1 MRCIGKR
8 WPQRLAAAATV
19 AALLAY
25 VLFCTNVHYDLGD
38 DVLLARSFGGM
49 VGGVFESF
57 NYITHTFLG
66 WLMHG
71 LSLLWPGVA
80 WFSVAQVAVL
90 WISAYAAVLSAMRA
104 AQRLMLPAWCGWL
117 AAVAYLLGLAAEGLT
132 SVTYTLTAA
141 AAGGAAVWRL
151 MAVDWQAGRKAAVR
165 GALGSGALLYAAYL
179 LRAQAF
185 LPSLCLWAGALVAL
199 GLMKKAPWRALGAG
213 AAAVAV
219 LFGVSAG
226 VRVVQLSAPDRASY
240 LAWQAARTQA
250 IDYGGLAAAEA
261 EALEAAGL
269 TPEMAELALSGCLLD
284 ASVTTEALAALE
296 PPEEAHTPQEALETL
311 RVLFRRSR
319 GAYWAC
325 AALAGLCALA
335 ALLALAGP
343 RGSRLWPFLASA
355 GVGLAAAA
363 MLLYLAWMGR
373 LPARAAMTVLLPAVA
388 LALWLV
394 LHGAAGL
401 WTSGSGPR
409 RAAAVAAV
417 LVGAAMLAPCA
428 RAAYHSTYNP
438 DPVQG
443 ESACTRLER
452 YALAHGDRLF
462 IADLSL
468 GDDRS
473 LFPDWSAGKP
483 ANLLLAWGGW
493 NNHSEGYCAAFA
505 RFGYAHDGFRI
516 ADFADSP
523 LRLVTGAGAQPSDAF
538 MACLNR
544 QLGRPVTAV
553 LEAEE
558 GGFAVY
564 AFTTETA
571 DKGDGNP

>member
-38 DVLLARSFGGM
+38 DVLRARSFGGM
-49 VGGVFESF
+49 GGGVFESF

-151 MAVDWQAGRKAAVR
+151 VAVDWQAGRKAAVR

-185 LPSLCLWAGALVAL
+185 LPSLCLWVSALVAL

-219 LFGVSAG
+219 LFGASAG
-226 VRVVQLSAPDRASY
+226 VRVVQLSAPERASY

-438 DPVQG
+438 DPAQG

-462 IADLSL
+462 ITDLSL

>member
-1 MRCIGKR
+1 
-8 WPQRLAAAATV
+8 
-19 AALLAY
+19 
-25 VLFCTNVHYDLGD
+25 
-38 DVLLARSFGGM
+38 
-49 VGGVFESF
+49 
-57 NYITHTFLG
+57 
-66 WLMHG
+66 MHG

-80 WFSVAQVAVL
+80 WFSAAQVAVL

-151 MAVDWQAGRKAAVR
+151 VAGDWQAGRKAAVR

-185 LPSLCLWAGALVAL
+185 LPSLCLWVSALVAL

-226 VRVVQLSAPDRASY
+226 VRAVQLSAPDRASY

-296 PPEEAHTPQEALETL
+296 PPEEAHTLQETLETL

-438 DPVQG
+438 DPAQG
-443 ESACTRLER
+443 ESACTRLEH

>member
-8 WPQRLAAAATV
+8 WPQRLAAATV

-71 LSLLWPGVA
+71 LSLLWPGVT

-151 MAVDWQAGRKAAVR
+151 VAVDWQAGRKAAVR

-185 LPSLCLWAGALVAL
+185 LPSLCLWVGALVAL
-199 GLMKKAPWRALGAG
+199 GLMKKASWRALGAG

-226 VRVVQLSAPDRASY
+226 VRAVQRSAPDRASY

-296 PPEEAHTPQEALETL
+296 PPAEAHTPEEALETL

-343 RGSRLWPFLASA
+343 RGSRLWPLLASA

-438 DPVQG
+438 YPAQG

-462 IADLSL
+462 ITDLSL

>member
-80 WFSVAQVAVL
+80 LFSVAQVAVL

-185 LPSLCLWAGALVAL
+185 LPSLCLWVGALVAL

-226 VRVVQLSAPDRASY
+226 VRAVQLSAPERASY

-284 ASVTTEALAALE
+284 ASVTTETLAALE

-319 GAYWAC
+319 GRVLGMCGAGRAVRPGG
-325 AALAGLCALA
+325 AAGAG
-335 ALLALAGP
+335 
-343 RGSRLWPFLASA
+343 GS
-355 GVGLAAAA
+355 
-363 MLLYLAWMGR
+363 
-373 LPARAAMTVLLPAVA
+373 ARLPAVA
-388 LALWLV
+388 VSGFGRGGAGGGGHAAV
-394 LHGAAGL
+394 SGMDGAAARPCGHDC
-401 WTSGSGPR
+401 
-409 RAAAVAAV
+409 AAARRR
-417 LVGAAMLAPCA
+417 VGAMA
-428 RAAYHSTYNP
+428 
-438 DPVQG
+438 
-443 ESACTRLER
+443 
-452 YALAHGDRLF
+452 
-462 IADLSL
+462 
-468 GDDRS
+468 
-473 LFPDWSAGKP
+473 
-483 ANLLLAWGGW
+483 
-493 NNHSEGYCAAFA
+493 CAAWRGGTVDLRERRWPGGGRGGGA
-505 RFGYAHDGFRI
+505 GGRCDAC
-516 ADFADSP
+516 P
-523 LRLVTGAGAQPSDAF
+523 LRQ
-538 MACLNR
+538 
-544 QLGRPVTAV
+544 
-553 LEAEE
+553 
-558 GGFAVY
+558 GGVS
-564 AFTTETA
+564 
-571 DKGDGNP
+571 

>member
-90 WISAYAAVLSAMRA
+90 WISAYAAVLSAMRV

-151 MAVDWQAGRKAAVR
+151 VAVDWQAGRKAAVR

-185 LPSLCLWAGALVAL
+185 LPSLCVWVGALMAL

-219 LFGVSAG
+219 LFGASAG
-226 VRVVQLSAPDRASY
+226 VRVVQLSAPERASY

-438 DPVQG
+438 YPAQG

-462 IADLSL
+462 ITDLSL

-544 QLGRPVTAV
+544 QLGRPATAV

>member
-1 MRCIGKR
+1 MRRVGKR

-25 VLFCTNVHYDLGD
+25 VLACTNPHYDLGD

-49 VGGVFESF
+49 VGGVYESF

-71 LSLLWPGVA
+71 LSLLWPDVA
-80 WFSVAQVAVL
+80 WFSVAQAALL
-90 WISAYAAVLSAMRA
+90 WLSAYAAVLFAMRA
-104 AQRLMLPAWCGWL
+104 AQRLALPAWCGWL
-117 AAVAYLLGLAAEGLT
+117 AGMAYLLGLAAEGLT

-151 MAVDWQAGRKAAVR
+151 MAVDWRAGYKAAVR
-165 GALGSGALLYAAYL
+165 GALGSGALLYGAYL

-185 LPSLCLWAGALVAL
+185 LPSLCLWAGALAAL
-199 GLMKKAPWRALGAG
+199 GLMKRAPWRALGAG
-213 AAAVAV
+213 AAAVAL
-219 LFGVSAG
+219 LFGVSA
-226 VRVVQLSAPDRASY
+226 
-240 LAWQAARTQA
+240 AARTQA
-250 IDYGGLAAAEA
+250 IDYGGLAAADA
-261 EALEAAGL
+261 GALEAAGW

-363 MLLYLAWMGR
+363 MLVYLAWMGR
-373 LPARAAMTVLLPAVA
+373 LPARAAMTVLLPAMA
-388 LALWLV
+388 MALWLV

-401 WTSGSGPR
+401 WSAGRSLH
-409 RAAAVAAV
+409 RAVAVAAV
-417 LVGAAMLAPCA
+417 VMCALLLAPCVKT
-428 RAAYHSTYNP
+428 AYHNTYNP
-438 DPVQG
+438 FPGQG

-452 YALAHGDRLF
+452 YALAHEDRLF

-483 ANLLLAWGGW
+483 DNLLLAWGGW
-493 NNHSEGYCAAFA
+493 NNHSEGYCAALA
-505 RFGYAHDGFRI
+505 RFGYAHDGLRI
-516 ADFADSP
+516 ADFADSS
-523 LRLVTGAGAQPSDAF
+523 LRLVTGADAEPSEAF
-538 MACLNR
+538 MACLDR
-544 QLGRPVTAV
+544 QLGQPVTAV

-558 GGFAVY
+558 DGFAVY

>member
-1 MRCIGKR
+1 MCEK
-8 WPQRLAAAATV
+8 LSAAGVDMIEVNISCPNVKAGG
-19 AALLAY
+19 LAY
-25 VLFCTNVHYDLGD
+25 GT
-38 DVLLARSFGGM
+38 RP
-49 VGGVFESF
+49 E
-57 NYITHTFLG
+57 
-66 WLMHG
+66 
-71 LSLLWPGVA
+71 
-80 WFSVAQVAVL
+80 
-90 WISAYAAVLSAMRA
+90 
-104 AQRLMLPAWCGWL
+104 
-117 AAVAYLLGLAAEGLT
+117 LAAEVTEIAKKNSTVPVMVKLSPNVTDITEIARAVEEAGADAISLINTIRGMRIDVNTRRPILKMNTGGL
-132 SVTYTLTAA
+132 S
-141 AAGGAAVWRL
+141 GPAVL
-151 MAVDWQAGRKAAVR
+151 PVAVR
-165 GALGSGALLYAAYL
+165 MVWETANAVKIPILGMGGVSKGTDAAE
-179 LRAQAF
+179 
-185 LPSLCLWAGALVAL
+185 
-199 GLMKKAPWRALGAG
+199 LMLAG

-226 VRVVQLSAPDRASY
+226 VRAVQLSAPERASY

-250 IDYGGLAAAEA
+250 VDYGGLAAAEA

-296 PPEEAHTPQEALETL
+296 PPEEAHTSQETLETL

-343 RGSRLWPFLASA
+343 RGSRLWRFLASA

-363 MLLYLAWMGR
+363 MLLYLAWMAR

-401 WTSGSGPR
+401 WTSGSGAG

-438 DPVQG
+438 DPAQG

-462 IADLSL
+462 IADPFLS
-468 GDDRS
+468 DRI
-473 LFPDWSAGKP
+473 SA
-483 ANLLLAWGGW
+483 
-493 NNHSEGYCAAFA
+493 
-505 RFGYAHDGFRI
+505 
-516 ADFADSP
+516 
-523 LRLVTGAGAQPSDAF
+523 
-538 MACLNR
+538 ACSS
-544 QLGRPVTAV
+544 TSS
-553 LEAEE
+553 
-558 GGFAVY
+558 
-564 AFTTETA
+564 
-571 DKGDGNP
+571 

>member
-1 MRCIGKR
+1 MRRVEKR

-25 VLFCTNVHYDLGD
+25 VLACTNPHYDLGD

-49 VGGVFESF
+49 VGGVYESF

-71 LSLLWPGVA
+71 LSLLWPDVA
-80 WFSVAQVAVL
+80 WFSVAQAALL
-90 WISAYAAVLSAMRA
+90 WLSAYAAVLFAMRA
-104 AQRLMLPAWCGWL
+104 AQRLALPAWCGWL
-117 AAVAYLLGLAAEGLT
+117 AGMAYLLGLAAEGLT

-151 MAVDWQAGRKAAVR
+151 MAVDWRAGRKAAVR
-165 GALGSGALLYAAYL
+165 GALGSGALLYGAYL

-185 LPSLCLWAGALVAL
+185 LPSLCIWVGALAAL
-199 GLMKKAPWRALGAG
+199 GLMKRAPWRALGAG
-213 AAAVAV
+213 AAAVAL

-226 VRVVQLSAPDRASY
+226 VRAVQLSAPERASY

-250 IDYGGLAAAEA
+250 VDYGGLAAAEA
-261 EALEAAGL
+261 EALEAAGW
-269 TPEMAELALSGCLLD
+269 TPEMAELALTGCLLD

-373 LPARAAMTVLLPAVA
+373 LPARAAMTVLMPAIA
-388 LALWLV
+388 LAMWLV

-401 WTSGSGPR
+401 WSAGRSLH
-409 RAAAVAAV
+409 RAVAVAAV
-417 LVGAAMLAPCA
+417 VMCALLLAPCVKT
-428 RAAYHSTYNP
+428 AYHNTYNP
-438 DPVQG
+438 FPGQG

-452 YALAHGDRLF
+452 YALAHEDRLF

-483 ANLLLAWGGW
+483 DNLLLAWGGW
-493 NNHSEGYCAAFA
+493 NNHSEGYCAALA
-505 RFGYAHDGFRI
+505 RFGYEHDGLRI

-523 LRLVTGAGAQPSDAF
+523 LRLVTGEDADPSEAF
-538 MACLNR
+538 MACLDR
-544 QLGRPVTAV
+544 QLGQPVTAV

-564 AFTTETA
+564 AFTTQTA
-571 DKGDGNP
+571 DKGDGDS

>member
-1 MRCIGKR
+1 MRRVGKR

-25 VLFCTNVHYDLGD
+25 VLACTNPHYDLGD
-38 DVLLARSFGGM
+38 DVLLVRSFGGM
-49 VGGVFESF
+49 VGGVYESF

-80 WFSVAQVAVL
+80 WFSVAQAALL
-90 WISAYAAVLSAMRA
+90 WLSAYAAVLFAMRA
-104 AQRLMLPAWCGWL
+104 AQRLALPAWCGWL
-117 AAVAYLLGLAAEGLT
+117 AGTAYLLGLAAEGLT

-141 AAGGAAVWRL
+141 AAGGAPVWRL
-151 MAVDWQAGRKAAVR
+151 VAVDWQAGRKAAVR

-185 LPSLCLWAGALVAL
+185 LPSLCLWVSALVAL
-199 GLMKKAPWRALGAG
+199 GLMKKASWRALGAG

-219 LFGVSAG
+219 LFGVSVG
-226 VRVVQLSAPDRASY
+226 VRVVQLSAPERASY

-250 IDYGGLAAAEA
+250 VDYGGLAAAEA

-343 RGSRLWPFLASA
+343 RGSRLWPFLASV
-355 GVGLAAAA
+355 GVGFAAAA

-373 LPARAAMTVLLPAVA
+373 LPARAAMTVLMPAIA
-388 LALWLV
+388 LAMWLV

-401 WTSGSGPR
+401 WSAGRSLH
-409 RAAAVAAV
+409 RAVAVAAV
-417 LVGAAMLAPCA
+417 VMCALLLAPCVKT
-428 RAAYHSTYNP
+428 AYHNTYNP
-438 DPVQG
+438 FPGQG

-452 YALAHGDRLF
+452 YALAHEDRLF

-483 ANLLLAWGGW
+483 DNLLLAWGGW
-493 NNHSEGYCAAFA
+493 NNHSEGYCAALA
-505 RFGYAHDGFRI
+505 RFG
-516 ADFADSP
+516 
-523 LRLVTGAGAQPSDAF
+523 
-538 MACLNR
+538 
-544 QLGRPVTAV
+544 
-553 LEAEE
+553 
-558 GGFAVY
+558 
-564 AFTTETA
+564 
-571 DKGDGNP
+571 

>member
-1 MRCIGKR
+1 MRRVGKR

-25 VLFCTNVHYDLGD
+25 VLACTNPHYDLGD

-49 VGGVFESF
+49 VGGVYESF

-80 WFSVAQVAVL
+80 WFSVAQAALL
-90 WISAYAAVLSAMRA
+90 WLSAYAAVLFAMRA
-104 AQRLMLPAWCGWL
+104 AQRLALPAWCGWL
-117 AAVAYLLGLAAEGLT
+117 AGMAYLLGLAAEGLT
-132 SVTYTLTAA
+132 SITYTLTAA

-151 MAVDWQAGRKAAVR
+151 MAVDWRAGYKAAVR
-165 GALGSGALLYAAYL
+165 GALGSGALLYGAYL

-185 LPSLCLWAGALVAL
+185 LPSLCIWAGALAAL
-199 GLMKKAPWRALGAG
+199 GLMKRAPWRALGAG
-213 AAAVAV
+213 AAAVAL

-226 VRVVQLSAPDRASY
+226 VRAVQLSAPERASY

-438 DPVQG
+438 DPAQG